1 MNLAVI
7 FLCWVGGMPVLGLN
21 NDRVYLDRDLYIDFQ
36 RLILVGGNFSISLS
50 VTQSLILRKL
60 SEHLDRPVSTEDIV
74 GYVWNSQVQKSE
86 LYKQINRIREKIEPN
101 QSKSRYLL
109 TVRGFGYLLHTYE
122 HLNRDE

>member
-1 MNLAVI
+1 M
-7 FLCWVGGMPVLGLN
+7 GLN